1 MTKQRIFDHG
11 KHSSKLDELSM
22 FQDEGMEVFDEE
34 ATPLDH
40 EPWEIGPEDH
50 LDDAHQHQEAHPEGP
65 DASYGQHW
73 GGGGGAVGLAV
84 GSVLTVAGIC
94 LMLTM
99 SLAPS
104 FAETLTG
111 PLAKVGLT
119 AMSLL
124 LAGLMVS
131 GFAFLALRQS
141 KLVNTIRAMRD
152 QRGSLEAGLEYL
164 VQAQEHHL
172 DRPPASGEELDR
184 VLDCLQRQDEKLN
197 NLTKAIKMYG
207 KPLIEITNQ
216 SSESVH
222 HLEELNT
229 QVAQVMESLQ
239 GQDGSASASD
249 LKDLLEGNRG
259 LTGEDLHRE
268 LEAHLEKL
276 EARIDDSAK
285 RVAGGVDRLLE
296 REGQSGEPALEE
308 IQRGLTNLANTLA
321 AVQKSIAGGVQSAS
335 VAPSPALQSEPS
347 HAPQSSSPSS
357 GSSPRIGGLAHSIA
371 GPKKGTGKNVLG
383 AIAKLKQ
390 MRN

>member
-11 KHSSKLDELSM
+11 KRSSEREELSM
-22 FQDEGMEVFDEE
+22 FQDEGTEVFDEE
-34 ATPLDH
+34 AAPLDD

-50 LDDAHQHQEAHPEGP
+50 IDDAHQHQEAHAEGP
-65 DASYGQHW
+65 DVSDGQNW
-73 GGGGGAVGLAV
+73 GGGSGAVGLAV

-99 SLAPS
+99 SLAPR

-131 GFAFLALRQS
+131 GFAFVALRQN

-222 HLEELNT
+222 HLEEINS
-229 QVAQVMESLQ
+229 QVAKVMEALQ
-239 GQDGSASASD
+239 KQDGSTSASD
-249 LKDLLEGNRG
+249 LKDLLDGNRG

-268 LEAHLEKL
+268 LEDHLEKL
-276 EARIDDSAK
+276 EERIDESAK

-308 IQRGLTNLANTLA
+308 IQRGLASLANALS
-321 AVQKSIAGGVQSAS
+321 AVQRSIAEGVQSAPA
-335 VAPSPALQSEPS
+335 APSPAIQSEPS
-347 HAPQSSSPSS
+347 HAPQSSSPPS
-357 GSSPRIGGLAHSIA
+357 GSAPRIGGLAHSIA